1 MFNAS
6 AIEPNLFIVAFILAF
21 SSLLIYELS
30 KPAFSERSS
39 FFKQSL
45 SLYFLHF

>member
-6 AIEPNLFIVAFILAF
+6 AIESNLFIVAFILAF
-21 SSLLIYELS
+21 LSLLISELS
-30 KPAFSERSS
+30 KPALSESSS
-39 FFKQSL
+39 FFKQSF